1 MNLGE
6 AIRTCRQLKGFSQTK
21 LAELSKVSVSHLCL
35 IEKNKRDPSIAMVE
49 SIATALG
56 TPLSVLV
63 LIAANSNEIP
73 ELNEEQLSTL
83 TTSIKALING
93 QQSLF

>member
-6 AIRTCRQLKGFSQTK
+6 ATRTCRQLKGFSQTR

-63 LIAANSNEIP
+63 LIAANPNEIP

-93 QQSLF
+93 QESLF

>member
-6 AIRTCRQLKGFSQTK
+6 AIRTCRQLKGFSQTR

-63 LIAANSNEIP
+63 LIAANSTEIP
-73 ELNEEQLSTL
+73 ELDEKQLSTL
-83 TTSIKALING
+83 TISIKALING

>member
-6 AIRTCRQLKGFSQTK
+6 AIRTCRQLKGFSQTR

-63 LIAANSNEIP
+63 LIAANPNEIP

-93 QQSLF
+93 QESLF